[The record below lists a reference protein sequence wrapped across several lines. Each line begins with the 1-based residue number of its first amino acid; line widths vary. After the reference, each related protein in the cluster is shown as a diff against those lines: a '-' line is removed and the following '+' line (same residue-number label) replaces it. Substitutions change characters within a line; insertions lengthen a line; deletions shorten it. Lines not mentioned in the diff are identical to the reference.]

1 MTCGNNEAAARGT
14 GGALRAG
21 ASAVVLAILCGTLNA
36 ANWGVEELMRSLAQ
50 VKSAKAKFVERK
62 DLAILTAPLETSG
75 ILVYT
80 APGRLEKHTLRP
92 DQESLVLE
100 QDTLTIDSKTAGKR
114 RTLALVDYPVVWA
127 FVESIRSTLAGD
139 LQTLSRFYRI
149 TLEGDEHAWRLLL
162 KPIEPKMQ
170 SVVSEIR
177 IGGSGNWVSRIEILE
192 TQGDRSVMTITR
204 DTS

>member
-1 MTCGNNEAAARGT
+1 MTCGNSGARGAL
-14 GGALRAG
+14 GALWRAVAGVAVLVG
-21 ASAVVLAILCGTLNA
+21 ASGTLNA
-36 ANWGVEELMRSLAQ
+36 ADWGVEDLMRSLAQ
-50 VKSAKAKFVERK
+50 VKSAKARFVERK

-100 QDTLTIDSKTAGKR
+100 QDTLTIDSKAAGKR
-114 RTLALVDYPVVWA
+114 RTLALPDYPVVWA
-127 FVESIRSTLAGD
+127 LVESIRSTLAGD
-139 LQTLSRFYRI
+139 LQTLSRFYRV
-149 TLEGDEHAWRLLL
+149 TLRGDEHAWRLLL

-177 IGGSGNWVSRIEILE
+177 INGSADWIGTIEILE
-192 TQGDRSVMTITR
+192 TGGDRSVMTISPY
-204 DTS
+204 TS

>member
-1 MTCGNNEAAARGT
+1 
-14 GGALRAG
+14 LRAVAGVAVLVG
-21 ASAVVLAILCGTLNA
+21 ASGTLNA

-50 VKSAKAKFVERK
+50 VKFAKAKFVERK
-62 DLAILTAPLETSG
+62 DLAVLTAPLETSG
-75 ILVYT
+75 ILIYT

-92 DQESLVLE
+92 DPESLVLD
-100 QDTLTIDSKTAGKR
+100 QDTLTIDSKAAGKR
-114 RTLALVDYPVVWA
+114 RTLALRDYPVVWA

-139 LQTLSRFYRI
+139 LQTLSRFYRV

-162 KPIEPKMQ
+162 KPIEPRMQ

-177 IGGSGNWVSRIEILE
+177 IGGSGNRISAIEILE
-192 TQGDRSVMTITR
+192 TDGDRSVMTISR